1 MDDEDRG
8 VTESTSSLFLHMK
21 VDEKEPR
28 SQNNNRFIKE
38 KGKKAGVQS
47 SSNAELDVTA
57 PRSNKCCFPL

>member
-28 SQNNNRFIKE
+28 SQKNNRFIKE
-38 KGKKAGVQS
+38 RGKKLES
-47 SSNAELDVTA
+47 SLLLMLN
-57 PRSNKCCFPL
+57 

>member
-28 SQNNNRFIKE
+28 SQKNNRFIKE
-38 KGKKAGVQS
+38 KGKKSWSPVFS
-47 SSNAELDVTA
+47 
-57 PRSNKCCFPL
+57 